1 MNPIEGKKL
10 PENSKHLVEL
20 GFLQNTQGRTVL
32 MMSFRR
38 TSLGASSREVF
49 LLILLVGA
57 LCSWVGLAGDV
68 RDVLRLKRKHPPT
81 ERVKKNSSCSGNRN
95 VFLQN

>member
-1 MNPIEGKKL
+1 
-10 PENSKHLVEL
+10 
-20 GFLQNTQGRTVL
+20 

-81 ERVKKNSSCSGNRN
+81 EREKRNSSCSGNRN